1 MSLSTKQSLSAANGQ
16 LKTGDSRLRRVV
28 HLPCYDVNPYQRL
41 LMAQLEVKGFSVLD
55 GGGGG
60 NFLRSA
66 LFRWHAK
73 NIHLHWLHPYIIRS
87 SWIGSALRGTRLV
100 LELFLLR
107 LSGKRLVWTVHNLH
121 NHQGAY
127 RGIERN
133 VCRWISRIV
142 HGVICHSD
150 FAAAQAIEA
159 YGVDR
164 SKVSVYPHPIW
175 QRYTNTITVD
185 QAREK
190 LGIRNADCVFLF
202 LGRVSEYKGIEDLI
216 NAFRNLSSQNARLV
230 IAGGPTSDAYRER
243 IIELSEIDDR
253 IQLHLRF
260 IEDEEMQVFL
270 NAASV
275 VVFPFKEILTSG
287 SILLAMEFGKACI
300 APAIGAIPETL
311 PPQQDV
317 LTYNPSGKDAL
328 LATLMRA
335 VSIDGES
342 LDAIGAANRR
352 KAEGSTWEGLA
363 EHCISLYARA

>member
-1 MSLSTKQSLSAANGQ
+1 MRNDLPV
-16 LKTGDSRLRRVV
+16 RRVV
-28 HLPCYDVNPYQRL
+28 HLPCYHVNPYQRL
-41 LMAQLEVKGFSVLD
+41 LMTHLEAQGFSVLD

-66 LFRWHAK
+66 LFRWKAK
-73 NIHLHWLHPYIIRS
+73 NIHLHWLHPYIIRKT
-87 SWIGSALRGTRLV
+87 WLASALRGTRLV

-107 LSGKRLVWTVHNLH
+107 LSGKRLVWTVHNLQ

-133 VCRWISRIV
+133 ACRWISRIV

-150 FAAAQAIEA
+150 FAAAQAIKA
-159 YGVDR
+159 YGIDR
-164 SKVSVYPHPIW
+164 SKITVYPHPIW
-175 QRYTNTITVD
+175 QRYTNTITLD

-216 NAFRNLSSQNARLV
+216 NAFRKLSSQNVRLV

-243 IIELSEIDDR
+243 IIELSETDDR

-260 IEDEEMQVFL
+260 IEDDEMQGFL

-275 VVFPFKEILTSG
+275 VVFPFREILTSG
-287 SILLAMEFGKACI
+287 SILLAMEFSKPCI

-311 PPQQDV
+311 PAEQGM
-317 LTYNPSGKDAL
+317 LTYNPAEQDAL
-328 LATLMRA
+328 LATLKQA
-335 VSIDGES
+335 VTTDPEILRE
-342 LDAIGAANRR
+342 IGAANRR
-352 KAEGSTWEGLA
+352 KAEHSTWEGLA
-363 EHCISLYARA
+363 EHCIKLYV